1 MLGSVS
7 FNILVKPCTT
17 AGKEKFP
24 EKYQNKTYV
33 RFLSAKCSM
42 KPFIILMP

>member
-1 MLGSVS
+1 MLGSGS

-33 RFLSAKCSM
+33 RAIAELISTR
-42 KPFIILMP
+42 FIWENV